1 MLVNNLKV
9 RFTIDTNIF
18 SKLEHFINLKK
29 EVNIQKVDTLIS
41 DDLNLRDLSLQYN
54 DVLLHS
60 EINIF
65 RKYNI
70 RELL

>member
-41 DDLNLRDLSLQYN
+41 DDFNLRDLSLQYN